1 MTGRVTT
8 RMNQPVGDGGGKG
21 AKYENVRFDE
31 SDKSAPSLL
40 ERTREKLSRIK
51 PRMDDNC
58 V

>member
-21 AKYENVRFDE
+21 AKYENVRFD
-31 SDKSAPSLL
+31 KSAPSLL

-51 PRMDDNC
+51 PRMDDNHF
-58 V
+58 